1 MELGL
6 LHIIWLLWIWV
17 NDCTVLGLISDI
29 WNVGTSQSLIR
40 CCHMPRAAV
49 EAGGRG
55 LSAACSANFDE
66 SIIVCSLASFFS
78 GLASCLQFSAD
89 ELDSWYSHL
98 GLSACLWQAPVC
110 TNCFFFYLPLLCCLR
125 ALLCLRLFVLLR
137 NLLSPRREM
146 AREEGATGHCWS
158 FLRPAIQHRRTWH
171 TLSCHNFCALSKISV
186 VGSDAANH
194 AIFTVISWRGEKGDW
209 KAYFGSFAPETFQ
222 GNLKEE
228 WKDKSSLMLLFSCS
242 PPRPRQA
249 RLCQFLSSLICTGV
263 LFLSGTQHTSDN
275 PWIHF
280 LGSAKV
286 VHVCL
291 IIFVSISL
299 HVSSHYWWCPVM

>member
-1 MELGL
+1 MYKHVRYIGNDRGLRIVFVFMELGL

-110 TNCFFFYLPLLCCLR
+110 TNCFFFLLTFVMLLTCFALFTAFCFVEEPVVTATWNGTGRGCNRPLL
-125 ALLCLRLFVLLR
+125 
-137 NLLSPRREM
+137 N
-146 AREEGATGHCWS
+146 
-158 FLRPAIQHRRTWH
+158 I
-171 TLSCHNFCALSKISV
+171 
-186 VGSDAANH
+186 
-194 AIFTVISWRGEKGDW
+194 
-209 KAYFGSFAPETFQ
+209 FAPCHPT
-222 GNLKEE
+222 
-228 WKDKSSLMLLFSCS
+228 
-242 PPRPRQA
+242 
-249 RLCQFLSSLICTGV
+249 
-263 LFLSGTQHTSDN
+263 
-275 PWIHF
+275 
-280 LGSAKV
+280 
-286 VHVCL
+286 
-291 IIFVSISL
+291 
-299 HVSSHYWWCPVM
+299 